1 MPNFIWSNIGNHIE
15 WYGDG
20 TFIVGSGKPWKIVV
34 DFLNPPPEVLLI
46 SKRPS
51 KFSCKH
57 RSCGHPSTLPFP
69 PLLLEIYQ
77 ALDDWSDL
85 ELNGETRILHWR
97 NTGCKK
103 WLCTKFARGN
113 YVKEQRT
120 TILTLC
126 PVSPGFPGAPGTPG
140 KPLEL
145 TKSKSQVLLAII
157 IIQYSHTKSAR

>member
-1 MPNFIWSNIGNHIE
+1 MVWRWHVYR
-15 WYGDG
+15 W
-20 TFIVGSGKPWKIVV
+20 VWKTLENCCR
-34 DFLNPPPEVLLI
+34 FLKSSTRSSPHPI

-85 ELNGETRILHWR
+85 ELNGETGILHWR